1 MHCWL
6 RFSAR
11 GEVDVGDDVVNVVVG
26 DAVGDV
32 NGVVTEF
39 GKKGF
44 ISDICQIR

>member
-11 GEVDVGDDVVNVVVG
+11 GEVGDDVVNVVVG

-32 NGVVTEF
+32 VGVVTEF